1 MVSSTKQVRRART
14 RSIFVS
20 RLVLLLLATRATG
33 LVDGIV
39 PGMAALAGG
48 PSFLE
53 RHPAKTLAAT
63 RSPRQTARPA
73 ARIRGEAGTRPN
85 TSGANTSGARISRPA
100 RLAERPKPVAVDRW
114 VSDYDAQVFAGAP
127 ITQPA
132 LLRNYGALE
141 PAPGDR
147 PDLSPRRTSG
157 SAGSPEGAAPID
169 TTLYGA
175 YYNPS
180 FVGYGNQAAFAGRQ
194 PTYNGYGN
202 QAAFGGRYASY
213 SGYGYGGFPVGWTNY
228 PPWRY
233 RPRYFY
239 PYRYYPLRTGFSVY
253 NPQFFYNNTWYGRY
267 ANPFWS
273 GYGGFGFPYHFG
285 GLGPAGGGLYGGL
298 GSGYGGLGGYGGF
311 GASSS
316 GMGGYGFGGFGY
328 PYRYGVFGYP
338 YPSLARSVHNYLPSF
353 AYFMYPGMG
362 GLYVPPGFWGFPGYY
377 GYAGYGLPV
386 GSLGGGGFYW

>member
-1 MVSSTKQVRRART
+1 MVSSAKLARRTAMRWI
-14 RSIFVS
+14 SVS
-20 RLVLLLLATRATG
+20 TLLALVAAAGTIDRFLPANAARAG
-33 LVDGIV
+33 E
-39 PGMAALAGG
+39 

-53 RHPAKTLAAT
+53 RHLPRAAADKTT
-63 RSPRQTARPA
+63 SRETARPA
-73 ARIRGEAGTRPN
+73 ARIRGEAGRAVNTRRAAV
-85 TSGANTSGARISRPA
+85 TSPT
-100 RLAERPKPVAVDRW
+100 RLAQRPKPIDAGRW
-114 VSDYDAQVFAGAP
+114 VSDYDAQVFVGAP

-141 PAPGDR
+141 PAAGDR
-147 PDLSPRRTSG
+147 PDLAPRQA
-157 SAGSPEGAAPID
+157 AGGAANSPDGTPPID

-194 PTYNGYGN
+194 PMYNGYGN

-228 PPWRY
+228 PPWLY

-298 GSGYGGLGGYGGF
+298 GGAYGGLGGYGGF
-311 GASSS
+311 GASFN
-316 GMGGYGFGGFGY
+316 GIGGYGFGGFGY

-377 GYAGYGLPV
+377 GYGGYGLPV
-386 GSLGGGGFYW
+386 GSLGGGFYW

>member
-1 MVSSTKQVRRART
+1 MVLSAKPVLPAMRRIIVRT
-14 RSIFVS
+14 LLVS
-20 RLVLLLLATRATG
+20 LLASAIGLLDRVLPARA
-33 LVDGIV
+33 
-39 PGMAALAGG
+39 ARAGE
-48 PSFLE
+48 PSFID
-53 RHPAKTLAAT
+53 RHRPQTLTAQRTA
-63 RSPRQTARPA
+63 SKTARPT
-73 ARIRGEAGTRPN
+73 ARIRGEAG
-85 TSGANTSGARISRPA
+85 GVANTAGPKTAEPA
-100 RLAERPKPVAVDRW
+100 RLAQRPQPIDARRW

-132 LLRNYGALE
+132 LLRNYGALD

-147 PDLSPRRTSG
+147 PDLAPRQTAG
-157 SAGSPEGAAPID
+157 GAGGSPDGAAPID

-194 PTYNGYGN
+194 PTYNGSGGH
-202 QAAFGGRYASY
+202 AAFGGRYASY
-213 SGYGYGGFPVGWTNY
+213 SGYGYSGFPVGWTNY

-239 PYRYYPLRTGFSVY
+239 PYRYYPIRTGFSVY

-285 GLGPAGGGLYGGL
+285 GLGPAAGGGLYSGFGG
-298 GSGYGGLGGYGGF
+298 GYGGLGGGYGGF
-311 GASSS
+311 GASVGGS
-316 GMGGYGFGGFGY
+316 GGYGFGGFGY

-377 GYAGYGLPV
+377 GYGGYGLPV
-386 GSLGGGGFYW
+386 GSLGGFYW